1 MTGFYVPREAR
12 TRETVGAVAVALG
25 VAVSVGNLSFYLVR
39 MLLARE
45 HMESKAPPHVAREPE
60 RHRRTGSEGAK

>member
-25 VAVSVGNLSFYLVR
+25 VAVSVGYLVR

-45 HMESKAPPHVAREPE
+45 HMESKALPHVAREPE
-60 RHRRTGSEGAK
+60 RRRRTGSEGAK